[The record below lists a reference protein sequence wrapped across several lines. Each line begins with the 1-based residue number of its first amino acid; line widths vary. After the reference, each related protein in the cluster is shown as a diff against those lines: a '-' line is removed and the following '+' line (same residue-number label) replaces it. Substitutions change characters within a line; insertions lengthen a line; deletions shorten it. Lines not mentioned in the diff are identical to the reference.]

1 MFEKKKTENKGKME
15 AAKKSGTKTKQKKK
29 DSLSVFKTLLL
40 PLLFACI
47 VVSAISFV
55 TEQKV
60 TQKEEMATVVSM
72 KADLDKNTF
81 VKEEEYKKYFAVVQV
96 DKEIIPQ
103 NAYPTLKSLPK
114 EGFYLKD
121 AMKKSQMVL
130 KEDLVE
136 NNVRLEKYQDGY
148 VLTSFDTPAF
158 ASSVNGSLRRGDLVD
173 VYALDEATRAY
184 VLMASDVYIEDV
196 YDTSGNKISDET
208 SVATSFT
215 VRVTAE
221 EVPQI
226 NAAVSSGDILLY
238 LKTDSCL

>member
-1 MFEKKKTENKGKME
+1 MFEKKKTENKGKLE
-15 AAKKSGTKTKQKKK
+15 TAKKRGTKTKQKKK

-55 TEQKV
+55 TEQRGM
-60 TQKEEMATVVSM
+60 QKEEMATVVSM

-96 DKEIIPQ
+96 DKEIVPQ

-114 EGFYLKD
+114 EGSYLKD

-136 NNVRLEKYQDGY
+136 NNAGMEKYQNGY

-158 ASSVNGSLRRGDLVD
+158 VSSVNGCSLRRGDLVD

-226 NAAVSSGDILLY
+226 NAAVSSGDIFLY
-238 LKTDSCL
+238 LKTSC